1 MSINNKLITSLTCVL
16 LALQIPY
23 AQWFPFLKHH
33 TRMDTDRVHIDDI
46 KDNKFSPGNLA
57 WTLHIP
63 PFWENEIETKKETED
78 EF

>member
-1 MSINNKLITSLTCVL
+1 
-16 LALQIPY
+16 
-23 AQWFPFLKHH
+23 
-33 TRMDTDRVHIDDI
+33 MDTDRVHIDDI

-63 PFWENEIETKKETED
+63 PFGENEIETKKETED